1 LDSPD
6 TPGVNA
12 SISPITYENGEI
24 RQNISSQSPRL
35 LIKHF
40 SNIDSTNRQDPLA
53 QAKLILEQIPK
64 LVYDHVNVH
73 DEPELN
79 IPNEYNEFVWFLI
92 PKDVIPKLIDEYIG
106 TTRNPGVSFQPK

>member
-1 LDSPD
+1 MDSPD

-35 LIKHF
+35 LIKH
-40 SNIDSTNRQDPLA
+40 QDPLA